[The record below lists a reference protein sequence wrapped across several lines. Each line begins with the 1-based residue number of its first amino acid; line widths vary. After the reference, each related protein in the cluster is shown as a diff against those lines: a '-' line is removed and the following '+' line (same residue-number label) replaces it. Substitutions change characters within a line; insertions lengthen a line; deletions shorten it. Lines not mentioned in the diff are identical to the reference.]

1 MQIAAV
7 SLVPLHQNSRTRN
20 SWMMSRPSPRG
31 LQGSSRAGGPAIGE
45 PQARRAGLCPS
56 SFLLQAPA
64 PAITR
69 SSGSTRA
76 AVQYQHQVFP
86 APACI
91 DAVQGQCSAPAC
103 PQLEDALSSES
114 VQGTLTSALTA
125 PLRMHTCG
133 LCALAVKSD
142 SKSTN
147 YPLTKHK
154 ENSN

>member
-31 LQGSSRAGGPAIGE
+31 LQGSSRAGGPAVGE

-64 PAITR
+64 ITR

-76 AVQYQHQVFP
+76 TVQHQHQVFPAP

-154 ENSN
+154 VNSN